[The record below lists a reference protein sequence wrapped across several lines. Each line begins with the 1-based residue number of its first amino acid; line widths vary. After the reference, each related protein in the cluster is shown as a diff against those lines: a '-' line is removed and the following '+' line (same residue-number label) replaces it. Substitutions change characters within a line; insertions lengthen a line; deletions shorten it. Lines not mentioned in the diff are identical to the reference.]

1 MMISVMMITMMMMMM
16 ITTTT
21 TTMMIFIIF
30 GRGGGVHR
38 AADSDGVQRREA
50 QVHPGPPQLLAPG
63 ALGIFQ

>member
-1 MMISVMMITMMMMMM
+1 MTISVMMTMMMVMMM
-16 ITTTT
+16 
-21 TTMMIFIIF
+21 MMIFIIF